1 MNTNSERNNY
11 LDSIKNQIEQSNDIN
26 FVKAIALYQLNI
38 EYQQTETIN
47 RLKKVIEDL
56 IINSNQ
62 KPSPIF
68 MFNKQG
74 GEWYECQKRYKE
86 VPICSS
92 DDFETRR
99 ADLEK
104 LREERKQLQKE
115 LKELKELNERKKI
128 KRMIDSL

>member
-1 MNTNSERNNY
+1 MNYNSERNNY

-38 EYQQTETIN
+38 EYQQTETIK

-99 ADLEK
+99 VDLKK
-104 LREERKQLQKE
+104 LIEEHKQTQKE
-115 LKELKELNERKKI
+115 LKESNERIKI
-128 KRMIDSL
+128 QRMIDLL

>member
-11 LDSIKNQIEQSNDIN
+11 LDNIRMQIIQSNDID
-26 FVKAIALYQLNI
+26 FVKEIALYQLNI
-38 EYQQTETIN
+38 ECHQTEIIN

-56 IINSNQ
+56 IIISNQ
-62 KPSPIF
+62 EPSPIF

-74 GEWYECQKRYKE
+74 GEWYENQKRYKE

-92 DDFETRR
+92 DDFENRKV
-99 ADLEK
+99 DLEK
-104 LREERKQLQKE
+104 LIEEHKKYQKE
-115 LKELKELNERKKI
+115 LKESYERKKI

>member
-1 MNTNSERNNY
+1 MNSGSERNNY
-11 LDSIKNQIEQSNDIN
+11 LDNIKRQIEQSNDIN
-26 FVKAIALYQLNI
+26 FVKALALYQLNI

-56 IINSNQ
+56 IINSKQ
-62 KPSPIF
+62 EPSPIF

-92 DDFETRR
+92 DDFENRR
-99 ADLEK
+99 VDLEK
-104 LREERKQLQKE
+104 LIEGHKKIQKE
-115 LKELKELNERKKI
+115 LKELKESNERKKI

>member
-1 MNTNSERNNY
+1 MNSSSERNNY
-11 LDSIKNQIEQSNDIN
+11 LDDIKRQIEQSNDIN
-26 FVKAIALYQLNI
+26 FVKALALYQLNV

-56 IINSNQ
+56 IINSKQ
-62 KPSPIF
+62 EPSPIF

-99 ADLEK
+99 VDLEK
-104 LREERKQLQKE
+104 LIEEHKKLQKE
-115 LKELKELNERKKI
+115 LKELKESNERKKI

>member
-1 MNTNSERNNY
+1 MNTDSERNNY

-74 GEWYECQKRYKE
+74 GEWYENQKRYKE

-92 DDFETRR
+92 DDFENRR
-99 ADLEK
+99 VALEK
-104 LREERKQLQKE
+104 LIEEHKKYQKE
-115 LKELKELNERKKI
+115 LKESNERKKI

>member
-11 LDSIKNQIEQSNDIN
+11 LDNIRMQIIQSNDID
-26 FVKAIALYQLNI
+26 FVKEIALYQLNI
-38 EYQQTETIN
+38 ECHQTEIIN

-56 IINSNQ
+56 IIISNQ
-62 KPSPIF
+62 EPSPIF

-74 GEWYECQKRYKE
+74 GEWYENQKRYKE

-92 DDFETRR
+92 DDFETRK

-104 LREERKQLQKE
+104 LIEVHKQTQKE
-115 LKELKELNERKKI
+115 LKELKESNERKKI

>member
-1 MNTNSERNNY
+1 MNSNSERNNN
-11 LDSIKNQIEQSNDIN
+11 LNNLRVQIEQSNDIN

-56 IINSNQ
+56 IIISNQ
-62 KPSPIF
+62 EPSPIF

-74 GEWYECQKRYKE
+74 GEWYENQKRYKE
-86 VPICSS
+86 VSICSS
-92 DDFETRR
+92 DDFENRKV
-99 ADLEK
+99 DLEK
-104 LREERKQLQKE
+104 LIEEHKKIQKE
-115 LKELKELNERKKI
+115 LKELKESNERKKI

>member
-1 MNTNSERNNY
+1 MNSSSERNNY
-11 LDSIKNQIEQSNDIN
+11 LDSIKTQIEKSNDIN

-56 IINSNQ
+56 IINSKQ
-62 KPSPIF
+62 EPSPIF
-68 MFNKQG
+68 MINKQG

-92 DDFETRR
+92 DDFENRKV
-99 ADLEK
+99 DLEK
-104 LREERKQLQKE
+104 LIEEHKKYQKE
-115 LKELKELNERKKI
+115 LKESYERKKI